1 MQGGERGEEGG
12 GKEEGGSVL
21 LLPPYVEGVAEA
33 TPRVKVDV
41 GSSGKVLRSVRHYTL
56 MAAGGGVL
64 HTSTGVSGGLKTG
77 R

>member
-12 GKEEGGSVL
+12 GKEEGPYYYSPL
-21 LLPPYVEGVAEA
+21 MYVEGVAEA

-41 GSSGKVLRSVRHYTL
+41 GSSGKVLRSVRHHTL

-64 HTSTGVSGGLKTG
+64 HTSTGVSGELKTG